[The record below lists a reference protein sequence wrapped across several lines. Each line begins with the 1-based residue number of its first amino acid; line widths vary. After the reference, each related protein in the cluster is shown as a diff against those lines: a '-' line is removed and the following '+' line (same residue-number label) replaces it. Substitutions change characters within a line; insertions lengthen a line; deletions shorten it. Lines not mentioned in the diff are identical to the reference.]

1 MLRVADYIA
10 ETAAQRGVRD
20 VFLVTGGGAM
30 HLNDAFGRCS
40 SLRYICCHHEQACA
54 MAAES
59 YARLSGRP
67 ALVNVTTGPGGINA
81 INGVFGAWTD
91 SIPMLVVSGQVR
103 RDTALYHC
111 GLIGKLRQLG
121 DQEADILGMI
131 RGITKYS
138 VTVDDPRS
146 IRYHL
151 ERALHLAV
159 SGRPGPCWIDVPV
172 DVQGAMIDPETL
184 PGYDPDE
191 DRIYRDENLL
201 ALQCREIVA
210 RLQRSVR
217 PVMLVGSGIRLAD
230 AVEEFDQVIRKLG
243 IPVATGWTAVDLM
256 PGDDPLYCGRPG
268 TVGDRGGNFAVQNA
282 DFLLVIGSRLN
293 IRQVSYNW
301 SSFARHA
308 FMVQVDVDEA
318 ELRKPTVKPD
328 MPVHSDAK
336 LFLRELSCALDECAY
351 DPQRHREWVSWCRDR
366 VMRYPCVL
374 PRHRSADGPLNP
386 YYFVDHIF
394 RRLAPDDVVVCGN
407 GTASVVCCQVA
418 RIRKGQRLI
427 YNSGCASM
435 GYELP
440 AAIGAAVAG
449 GGRRV
454 ICFAGDGSLQMNIQE
469 LQTVA
474 LHRWPIK
481 IIVLNNGGY
490 LSMRQTQMSFFG
502 RLIGESPESGVSFPD
517 FVRVAQAY
525 GIPARRIE
533 SHDSLDE
540 VDQAINSPGPAL
552 CEAVLDPEQAFEP
565 KTSSKRLP
573 NGRIVSAP
581 LEDMWPFLEREE
593 LLNNLFIPAA
603 EY

>member
-1 MLRVADYIA
+1 
-10 ETAAQRGVRD
+10 
-20 VFLVTGGGAM
+20 
-30 HLNDAFGRCS
+30 
-40 SLRYICCHHEQACA
+40 
-54 MAAES
+54 
-59 YARLSGRP
+59 
-67 ALVNVTTGPGGINA
+67 
-81 INGVFGAWTD
+81 
-91 SIPMLVVSGQVR
+91 
-103 RDTALYHC
+103 
-111 GLIGKLRQLG
+111 
-121 DQEADILGMI
+121 
-131 RGITKYS
+131 
-138 VTVDDPRS
+138 
-146 IRYHL
+146 
-151 ERALHLAV
+151 
-159 SGRPGPCWIDVPV
+159 
-172 DVQGAMIDPETL
+172 MIDPETL
-184 PGYDPDE
+184 PGYDPEE
-191 DRIYRDENLL
+191 DRVYRHEDLL
-201 ALQCREIVA
+201 ARQCREIVA
-210 RLQRSVR
+210 RLQQSVR

-230 AVEEFDQVIRKLG
+230 AVEEFDRAIRKLG

-268 TVGDRGGNFAVQNA
+268 TIGDRGGNFAVQNA
-282 DFLLVIGSRLN
+282 DLLIVIGSRLN

-308 FMVQVDVDEA
+308 FKVQVDVDEA
-318 ELRKPTVKPD
+318 ELQKPTVKPD

-336 LFLRELSCALDECAY
+336 LFLKELSCVLDECAY

-366 VMRYPCVL
+366 VLRYPCVL

-386 YYFVDHIF
+386 YYFVDQVF

-407 GTASVVCCQVA
+407 GAACVVCCQVA

-440 AAIGAAVAG
+440 AAIGAAVASK
-449 GGRRV
+449 GRRV

-469 LQTVA
+469 MQTVA

-533 SHDSLDE
+533 SHDFLDE

-573 NGRIVSAP
+573 DGRIVSAP

-593 LLNNLFIPAA
+593 LLNNLFIPAMG
-603 EY
+603 Y